1 MGRASGETGMTV
13 DERVSAAIDN
23 ELSAD
28 DCRNL
33 IEELGSQPE
42 MQHAWERFHTID
54 AMLRGEDVDTRNRL
68 PWDRIHAN
76 FASAQPAIS
85 GGVAKI
91 IDFASLK
98 QQFVAKWVGG
108 AALAASVVLG
118 VSLFVALQQPGS
130 SMQGQYAV
138 ENEPTVPT
146 ATDSNPPD
154 ALATKQVKAQDQI
167 LTDDQRPDVQLAS
180 DSEMRHTPIIQPS
193 NRSPIQQNKPNRE
206 LVRFVSDK

>member
-42 MQHAWERFHTID
+42 IQHAWERFHTID

-91 IDFASLK
+91 IDFASLR
-98 QQFVAKWVGG
+98 QQFAAKWVGG

-118 VSLFVALQQPGS
+118 VSLFVALQQPGI
-130 SMQGQYAV
+130 SMQGQYAT
-138 ENEPTVPT
+138 ENEPLTQT
-146 ATDSNPPD
+146 LSDSTPPD
-154 ALATKQVKAQDQI
+154 ALITKQIEEEEQV
-167 LTDDQRPDVQLAS
+167 LTETQNPDFQLAS
-180 DSEMRHTPIIQPS
+180 DTEPRQSPVIRPS
-193 NRSPIQQNKPNRE
+193 NRSPAPQNRPNRE
-206 LVRFVSDK
+206 LVRFVSE

>member
-85 GGVAKI
+85 GG
-91 IDFASLK
+91 
-98 QQFVAKWVGG
+98 

-118 VSLFVALQQPGS
+118 VSLFVALQQPGG

-138 ENEPTVPT
+138 ENEPTIPT

-154 ALATKQVKAQDQI
+154 ALATKQVEAQNQI

-180 DSEMRHTPIIQPS
+180 DSEMRQTPIIQPS